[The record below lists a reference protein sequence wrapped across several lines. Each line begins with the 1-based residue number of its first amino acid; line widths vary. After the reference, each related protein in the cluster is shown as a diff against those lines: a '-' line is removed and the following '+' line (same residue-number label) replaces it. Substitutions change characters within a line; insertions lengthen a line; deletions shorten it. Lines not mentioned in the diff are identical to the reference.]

1 MLAVSDFLL
10 YATVVQL
17 VERRISIPNVAGSY
31 PVSRSIC
38 YRGGMADTG
47 DLKSPVGNNVPVQ
60 VGSVAPLFEC
70 QHTKMKGTKYYEF
83 YYQSVG
89 VLSDWYG

>member
-1 MLAVSDFLL
+1 
-10 YATVVQL
+10 
-17 VERRISIPNVAGSY
+17 
-31 PVSRSIC
+31 
-38 YRGGMADTG
+38 
-47 DLKSPVGNNVPVQ
+47 
-60 VGSVAPLFEC
+60 LFEC

>member
-10 YATVVQL
+10 YATVV
-17 VERRISIPNVAGSY
+17 E
-31 PVSRSIC
+31 
-38 YRGGMADTG
+38 MADTG
-47 DLKSPVGNNVPVQ
+47 DLKSPVGDNVPVQ
-60 VGSVAPLFEC
+60 VGSVAPLFEY

-89 VLSDWYG
+89 VLLDRSIRLI